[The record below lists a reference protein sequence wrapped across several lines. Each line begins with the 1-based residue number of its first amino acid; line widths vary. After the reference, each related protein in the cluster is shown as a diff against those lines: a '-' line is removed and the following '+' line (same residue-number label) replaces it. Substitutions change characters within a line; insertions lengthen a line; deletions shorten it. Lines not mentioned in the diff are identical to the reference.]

1 MTRPTAL
8 AIGRAVQLHPT
19 PIGVTMPGQLAERI
33 AVEITKAYEAGRQ
46 SVLDEQAAVIRAAT
60 MAMEDGE

>member
-1 MTRPTAL
+1 VTPSAL
-8 AIGRAVQLHPT
+8 AIGRAVQQHPFD
-19 PIGVTMPGQLAERI
+19 GLSLQERI

-46 SVLDEQAAVIRAAT
+46 SVLDEQASVIRAAT

>member
-1 MTRPTAL
+1 MTPSAL
-8 AIGRAVQLHPT
+8 AIGRAVQVEWDHADCRT
-19 PIGVTMPGQLAERI
+19 LAERI

-60 MAMEDGE
+60 MAVEDGE